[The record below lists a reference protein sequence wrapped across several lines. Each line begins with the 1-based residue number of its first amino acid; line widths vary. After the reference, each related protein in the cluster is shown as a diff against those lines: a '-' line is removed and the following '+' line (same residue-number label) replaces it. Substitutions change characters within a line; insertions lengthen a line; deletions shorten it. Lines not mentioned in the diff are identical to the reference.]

1 MKKEL
6 TKTQKYVGVIVLIFV
21 TAFGMQFVMNR
32 IEQYGNEDTL
42 TKAAEQAEEIVKSK
56 IMVQVAGEVVHPG
69 IYEAETDMRV
79 QEVIEMAG
87 GMTEKADRDKVNLVA
102 YVKDGQKID
111 VAAVKEAKATTASKS
126 SSSKSSG
133 SSKKTTAAASTK
145 SSASAK
151 ATETAKAAATP
162 KPTQPPIFSLSVNTA
177 SAEDFAAIEGVSRE
191 MAEAIVQYRD
201 ANGAFAYPE
210 SLMDVPGVTLAVYQK
225 IEPFLQNQ

>member
-21 TAFGMQFVMNR
+21 TAFGMQFAMNR

-56 IMVQVAGEVVHPG
+56 IMVQVAGEVVNPG
-69 IYEAETDMRV
+69 VYEAETDMRV

-111 VAAVKEAKATTASKS
+111 VAAVKEAKVTATSQA
-126 SSSKSSG
+126 SSKSSG

-145 SSASAK
+145 SSASAT
-151 ATETAKAAATP
+151 ATATAKAAATP

-177 SAEDFAAIEGVSRE
+177 SAEEFAAIDGVSHE
-191 MAEAIVQYRD
+191 LAEAIVQYRD

-225 IEPFLQNQ
+225 IEPFLQNR